1 MAPLLL
7 LEVRLGEVLHL
18 ASEHAPQRAPA
29 ACSER
34 QPPEP
39 LLLPSDHLP
48 PPHHPLEHLRQAAF
62 ALTPSPSIFLLSVA
76 RHAQCW
82 PSCGT

>member
-1 MAPLLL
+1 MPLLL
-7 LEVRLGEVLHL
+7 LEVLLGEVLHL

-62 ALTPSPSIFLLSVA
+62 ALTFILTLNLSFKRRSPRTLLA
-76 RHAQCW
+76 KL
-82 PSCGT
+82 